1 MGRPK
6 KPEDQKKQV
15 MAFTL
20 DKDLLCNLV
29 KKANKEGISLSQ
41 LTNQELR
48 DKLKM

>member
-20 DKDLLCNLV
+20 DKDLLCNIV
-29 KKANKEGISLSQ
+29 KQARKEGVSVSH
-41 LTNQELR
+41 LTNRELR